1 MIDNAPHRVFQ
12 LENVTKTYKIPTGIF
27 ERRVLRAVDGIS
39 LTVEQGEVL
48 GIVGESGSG
57 KTTLSKLMLGLIR
70 PDSGD
75 IQLDGVQVEQQ
86 KQFDIAR
93 KVQFV
98 FQDPFSSLNPSR
110 QIGAIL
116 TQPLQIHG
124 LGTSREQRARAREL
138 LDIVGLPARVFDA
151 FPAQLSGGQR
161 QRVVIARALALRP
174 RVLICDEPT
183 SALDVSVQAQI
194 LNLLLDL
201 RKEFDLT
208 YVLVSHNLS
217 VIEHM
222 ATKVA
227 VMYLGRI
234 VEYDAADPLFKQP
247 RHPYTRVLLGSAMTV
262 APRAGIPVLRLGGAI
277 PKPTA
282 LPGGC
287 RFLPRCPEAT
297 EICRLEP
304 PPPNDDGSSRVE
316 CHLASP
322 RQYAGPLPGVAP
334 VDITSPGITR

>member
-1 MIDNAPHRVFQ
+1 MTGSGVPPVFRLDQ
-12 LENVTKTYKIPTGIF
+12 VTKTYRLSPGIF
-27 ERRVLRAVDGIS
+27 ARRQLKAIDGVS
-39 LTVEQGEVL
+39 LVVEEGDVL

-57 KTTLSKLMLGLIR
+57 KTTLSKLMLGLIQ

-75 IQLDGVQVEQQ
+75 ILLDGTPISQQ

-93 KVQFV
+93 RVQFV
-98 FQDPFSSLNPSR
+98 FQDPFSSLNPTR
-110 QIGAIL
+110 QIGATL
-116 TQPLQIHG
+116 AQPLRIHG
-124 LGTSREQRARAREL
+124 LGSARERKARAREL
-138 LDIVGLPARVFDA
+138 LDIVGLPSRVFDA
-151 FPAQLSGGQR
+151 FPGQLSGGQR

-201 RKEFDLT
+201 RKEFGLT

-217 VIEHM
+217 MIEHV

-234 VEYDAADPLFKQP
+234 VEFDTTERLFQQP

-262 APRAGIPVLRLGGAI
+262 APRAGIPALRLGGTMPSLNHI
-277 PKPTA
+277 PS
-282 LPGGC
+282 GC
-287 RFLPRCPEAT
+287 RFHPRCPDAIA
-297 EICRLEP
+297 ICAREMP
-304 PPPNDDGSSRVE
+304 PSNDDGASLAE
-316 CHLASP
+316 CHL
-322 RQYAGPLPGVAP
+322 V
-334 VDITSPGITR
+334 SPGDAARPRPPETAAGNPHKVTP